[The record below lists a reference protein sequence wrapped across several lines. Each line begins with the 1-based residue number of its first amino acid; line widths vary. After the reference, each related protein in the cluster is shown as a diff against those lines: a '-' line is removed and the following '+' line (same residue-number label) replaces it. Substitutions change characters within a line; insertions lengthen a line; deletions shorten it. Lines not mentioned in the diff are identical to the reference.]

1 MKPEFNPNEVFRFN
15 RTLKHLKCT
24 VWTQLTENQKQRFL
38 TKELWPKMDNIAK
51 DLNIEF
57 DIFDQNGTLYLLVSK
72 EDLLVGTYDT
82 VENLKGCMRVF
93 LNNVEKLE
101 LSVLDIEMCKN
112 LLERLHT
119 VYRKDVLR
127 NEEVVTCLDPIP
139 TIIYKKLLEY
149 YIKHEESDKKY
160 KEEPKTL

>member
-1 MKPEFNPNEVFRFN
+1 MEPEFNPHEVFRFV

-24 VWTQLTENQKQRFL
+24 VWTQLTEKQKQQFL
-38 TKELWPKMDNIAK
+38 TKELWPEMDKIAK

-72 EDLLVGTYDT
+72 EDLLAGTYDT
-82 VENLKGCMRVF
+82 VENLKSCMRVF

-101 LSVLDIEMCKN
+101 LSILDIEMCKK

-119 VYRKDVLR
+119 VYRKDGLQ
-127 NEEVVTCLDPIP
+127 NKEVIIRPDPVP
-139 TIIYKKLLEY
+139 TIIYKELLKY
-149 YIKHEESDKKY
+149 YIRHEES